1 MWQIRSRILQKN
13 SALTQTGSTLIPQRT
28 KTGAPRIEKRER
40 GHGMASKIQKDEGF
54 RYTRLELDIFFS
66 SNHNIHKSLSGLCF
80 WASDSLIEIFQ

>member
-40 GHGMASKIQKDEGF
+40 GRGMASKIQKDEGF
-54 RYTRLELDIFFS
+54 RYTRVRYIFFV
-66 SNHNIHKSLSGLCF
+66 KSQHS
-80 WASDSLIEIFQ
+80 